1 MNDQLRVFYTR
12 VVSPLDVKKAYWESL
27 CDATIG
33 KRLDKV
39 SDDEVQLLIDRMV
52 ANFNTLIDLIDIHSL
67 KTKDNEDIIQLSIL
81 DQSGNKNIKKSLILT
96 EKKLIAS
103 HKLEAKFEKMLGDD
117 NDINKIALLNLLEK
131 ALKK

>member
-1 MNDQLRVFYTR
+1 
-12 VVSPLDVKKAYWESL
+12 
-27 CDATIG
+27 
-33 KRLDKV
+33 
-39 SDDEVQLLIDRMV
+39 
-52 ANFNTLIDLIDIHSL
+52 L

-103 HKLEAKFEKMLGDD
+103 QKLEAKFEKMLGED

>member
-1 MNDQLRVFYTR
+1 
-12 VVSPLDVKKAYWESL
+12 
-27 CDATIG
+27 
-33 KRLDKV
+33 
-39 SDDEVQLLIDRMV
+39 
-52 ANFNTLIDLIDIHSL
+52 L

-81 DQSGNKNIKKSLILT
+81 DQSGNKNNKKSLILT

-103 HKLEAKFEKMLGDD
+103 QKLEAKFEKMLGED